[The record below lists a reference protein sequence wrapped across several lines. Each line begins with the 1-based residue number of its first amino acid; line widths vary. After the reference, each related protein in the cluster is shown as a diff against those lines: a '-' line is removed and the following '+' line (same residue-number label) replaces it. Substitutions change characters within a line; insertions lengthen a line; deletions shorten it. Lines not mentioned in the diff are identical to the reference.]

1 MLDTLLVLPSPP
13 QLVCLELP
21 RQLTFTTSPLK
32 KRKIS
37 RPSRRGDD
45 SNAGLYRPHPH
56 IHQQHS
62 TGPRAQQQQ
71 HASDARP
78 ARRQH
83 RDSIRTRSRSRS
95 KLQQPPILP
104 STERE
109 DGDSDASI
117 DDDAN
122 DESESSSDAASDEG
136 RSDNDDVDIDIDDN
150 SSDVNPTFS
159 FSAASNAASSGPTTP
174 AYSRA
179 GSVPLPPIRTTAAAG
194 YLHEID
200 VDDREYDHEH
210 DHEHD
215 ASSVAT
221 SSPPPSDIATTRKK
235 ARTAKKS
242 KHTSSSALPASL
254 PTPIAAADTI
264 RERRR
269 KIQQRKNGSSSLT
282 STSTSTSTS
291 LHPRRYAQ
299 QHQRIHERSQSPLV
313 PISHRAIVMGST
325 SDQTF
330 QRSSSPLKRNRDS
343 MEQSSDSNDV
353 KASSGSSPNTSPSDS
368 SSPLP
373 ARTTTTT
380 ADAREDVDME
390 SVAQSDEDKDE
401 GIDTGAE
408 TETET
413 EHKSAAAVAA
423 PPIEEQIKT
432 IEGLVLAFN
441 SGELEEGT
449 AAYLVSRHWL
459 ARAQAL
465 GSGDAAKAA
474 KEASQGSLGPVDN
487 ADIIDSIVQDID
499 GGRAVRLKSGTGL
512 SDFECFSK
520 EAWDLIVS
528 WHGLA
533 KGQLPIVRYAHNTAP
548 NSMIPNVQ
556 YELHPPVFTLHRL
569 WSLVSGIP
577 YSTEVKDTAQAAPA
591 IMCTSNYNV
600 QGFLRRAKTLL
611 QIPMSR
617 SVRVWSVPRKLAAG
631 NPATPSAD
639 PVAAVASSGTQGI
652 NTPPDSPRLAGK
664 AGDAAGSVSNP
675 QDSWSKMLLEVTDFM
690 KLQPNVEREQLSQ
703 VKDLTHDDKY
713 NGQRTLAFIS
723 LTVDQTIVLDENV
736 ERNLWV
742 STYNPKTGGKDKGK
756 SGAGAISSTLS
767 NIANTSAARTSAA
780 NSTPASSGRSSPSHT
795 GPATRGRTKQKSGR
809 TMGCVGLGNLGNTCY
824 MNAALQCLRS
834 VEELTKYFLVHENEA
849 ETNHDNPLGH
859 GGNVANAYAYLL
871 EEIFRENVPMSVAPR
886 QFKSTIGRYAPAF
899 AGYGQQDSQE
909 FLGFLL
915 DGLQEDLSRVKKK
928 PYIEKP
934 DSTDEMINN
943 PAAIREMA
951 EQVWDITKRRDDSI
965 IADLFTGMY
974 KSTLICPVCQ
984 KVSITFDPFTNL
996 TLPLPIQNVWSK
1008 TIRYIPLNDRP
1019 VSLNVELD
1027 KTSSVRSFKDFI
1039 GVRVGVASDC
1049 LVAAEELRDNI
1060 IRVYDD
1066 FECVSE
1072 EMAGNDNVV
1081 VYEVE
1086 RAPTNNSGSKMPRKK
1101 PRSMLILD
1109 DPEPELPSWQ
1119 NPMAKSLLVP
1129 VIHRFNPEHRRRYS
1143 KASGIACPPHFIVV
1157 SPEEARN
1164 EDVIRRKILEKVAS
1178 YSTWAEFT
1186 KAENPTQAPSTNVSN
1201 STNASASAEDSSE
1214 ESHGDDATDATD
1226 NDLGVTSASDVDS
1239 AGDSK
1244 VIAKSVEG
1252 EEDMVDVTMDDAA
1265 TAAPVA
1271 NAAPVTTEQAVDQ
1284 SKVLYTYNRR
1294 RPKWVTDPSLFLAGE
1309 LQNLFEMGY
1318 YDDNNS
1324 IIPIKWS
1331 SHADEK
1337 SYPSLRS
1344 RMPRAPSAAKRSS
1357 SDRDMDSPGPWE
1369 SAGNTDNESSQGD
1382 DASPTEDAAQ
1392 SSELTRMADESDDD
1406 PDSAVPPP
1414 IGMRDHQNSLAGL
1427 PKSGP
1432 ARRKALKAHHKA
1444 HGVKG
1449 AKRRH
1454 RLATQASSASRPARL
1469 TSVEGDDEDNDNDND
1484 DAATPP
1490 SSTSVAISTLP
1501 LIRFGEGIM
1510 VDWST
1515 EGWDA
1520 VFGKDGPDDAMRG
1533 EPTFENPIPLID
1545 DPELQEKRR
1554 NRISR
1559 KKRGLSL
1566 DECLD
1571 EFEREEILS
1580 ENDMWYCPRCK
1591 EHRRASKK
1599 FDLWKTPDILVVHL
1613 KRFSSSGWRRDKLDM
1628 RVDFP
1633 VEGLDITKR
1642 VLDRQ
1647 TGKEEIY
1654 DLIGVDDHWGGLG
1667 GGHYTAFAKSF
1678 IDHQWYEYND
1688 SSVSKVSDPAR
1699 VVSAAAYLLF
1709 YRRRSDHP
1717 LGGPRFVKI
1726 EEKFRQQTGAT
1737 SDDDET
1743 SESGEGQ
1750 RLGNGSSLTG
1760 LSSASKGAGAA
1771 AGRRPR
1777 ASPGLASS
1785 GTSSLTLNA
1794 SRNAAADDDD
1804 DYADDDDDDAADG
1817 NFPGPYAPRSTNKAR
1832 NAASG
1837 LRIRAV
1843 AVDSGDE
1850 QDSNNEGPTG
1860 ASSILDFGP
1869 SSRYDTGIRKSV
1881 EMDDMYPGAGGST
1894 SHHET
1899 SDWTQQAWSFG
1910 PSALGDTLSG
1920 THNSPGSNGADVD
1933 GDELTALGSDD
1944 KMSLGT
1950 QDLNNQDLDLSFL
1963 SSAVPVVRGVAGVTG
1978 ATVSGSASPPLPPPA
1993 DEYTQASMDDIQQQ
2007 VWAQK
2012 DKQIHNITMSEDGAD
2027 VDSDKAVDIHL
2038 SDDEG
2043 RMEDD
2048 E

>member
-1 MLDTLLVLPSPP
+1 MVNLLW
-13 QLVCLELP
+13 
-21 RQLTFTTSPLK
+21 TFTC

-37 RPSRRGDD
+37 RSSRRGDD
-45 SNAGLYRPHPH
+45 TNATVSRPQ
-56 IHQQHS
+56 IHQHS
-62 TGPRAQQQQ
+62 EGPQAQQP
-71 HASDARP
+71 APDSRDLPPRPSARSTTSPRSVDSRP
-78 ARRQH
+78 ARQQH
-83 RDSIRTRSRSRS
+83 RGTHDTRSRSRS
-95 KLQQPPILP
+95 RLHRQQRILP

-109 DGDSDASI
+109 EDGDDTPEINSD
-117 DDDAN
+117 D
-122 DESESSSDAASDEG
+122 
-136 RSDNDDVDIDIDDN
+136 DNDDGSDERRSNDDVDDN

-159 FSAASNAASSGPTTP
+159 FSAASNAASSEPTTP
-174 AYSRA
+174 TYSRA
-179 GSVPLPPIRTTAAAG
+179 GSIPLPPTRTAALG
-194 YLHEID
+194 YLHEDHDDSETSIPD
-200 VDDREYDHEH
+200 ADDRD
-210 DHEHD
+210 HD
-215 ASSVAT
+215 ASSTAT
-221 SSPPPSDIATTRKK
+221 SSPPPSEIATASRSSSATLTNK
-235 ARTAKKS
+235 ARAGRRAAAA
-242 KHTSSSALPASL
+242 TSSSALSVS
-254 PTPIAAADTI
+254 AAADTI
-264 RERRR
+264 SQRRR
-269 KIQQRKNGSSSLT
+269 RIQQRKNGTTSS
-282 STSTSTSTS
+282 STS
-291 LHPRRYAQ
+291 LHPTLPSSIHSRRYTQ
-299 QHQRIHERSQSPLV
+299 QPHRSHERSLSPLV
-313 PISHRAIVMGST
+313 PVSHRAIVMGGT
-325 SDQTF
+325 NDQTF
-330 QRSSSPLKRNRDS
+330 QRSSSPLKRNRAS
-343 MEQSSDSNDV
+343 MEQSSDNNDV
-353 KASSGSSPNTSPSDS
+353 KPGSESSPNTTPSES
-368 SSPLP
+368 SSPP
-373 ARTTTTT
+373 RT
-380 ADAREDVDME
+380 DVKEDVEML
-390 SVAQSDEDKDE
+390 SVAPNDEKEDGE
-401 GIDTGAE
+401 EAGAE
-408 TETET
+408 TETEADT
-413 EHKSAAAVAA
+413 KPKAVA

-432 IEGLVLAFN
+432 IEALVTAFN
-441 SGELEEGT
+441 TGELEEGT
-449 AAYLVSRHWL
+449 TAYLVSRRWL

-474 KEASQGSLGPVDN
+474 KEAPQGTLGPVDN
-487 ADIIDSIVQDID
+487 ADIIDGIVQDID
-499 GGRAVRLKSGTGL
+499 GGRAVRLKSGT
-512 SDFECFSK
+512 SQEDFEYFTK
-520 EAWDLIVS
+520 EAWDLLVS

-533 KGQLPIVRYAHNTAP
+533 KGQLPVIRFAHNTAP
-548 NSMIPNVQ
+548 NSMLPNVQ

-577 YSTEVKDTAQAAPA
+577 YTTEVSDITQSAPSV
-591 IMCTSNYNV
+591 MCTSNYNV
-600 QGFLRRAKTLL
+600 QSFLRKAKTLL
-611 QIPMSR
+611 QIPMQR

-631 NPATPSAD
+631 NATPSAN
-639 PVAAVASSGTQGI
+639 PVTAVASQSTSLS
-652 NTPPDSPRLAGK
+652 TPPDSPRLAGK
-664 AGDAAGSVSNP
+664 SSDASSVSNP

-703 VKDLTHDDKY
+703 MKDMTHDEKY

-736 ERNLWV
+736 ERTFWV
-742 STYNPKTGGKDKGK
+742 STYNPKTGGKEKGK
-756 SGAGAISSTLS
+756 NTTTTSSSALT
-767 NIANTSAARTSAA
+767 NIANTSAPRNNGA
-780 NSTPASSGRSSPSHT
+780 NSTPASSGRNSPSHA
-795 GPATRGRTKQKSGR
+795 GPVTRGRTKQKSGR

-849 ETNHDNPLGH
+849 ETNHSNPLGH

-943 PAAIREMA
+943 PVAIREMA

-996 TLPLPIQNVWSK
+996 TLPLPIQNVWAK
-1008 TIRYIPLNDRP
+1008 TVRFIPLNDRP
-1019 VSLNVELD
+1019 VYLNVELD

-1072 EMAGNDNVV
+1072 EMAANDTVV

-1101 PRSMLILD
+1101 PRSMLIID
-1109 DPEPELPSWQ
+1109 DIEPEAPSWE

-1129 VIHRFNPEHRRRYS
+1129 VIHRFSPDHRRRYAKS
-1143 KASGIACPPHFIVV
+1143 SGVACPPHFIVV
-1157 SPEEARN
+1157 SPDEARN

-1178 YSTWAEFT
+1178 YSTWPEFA
-1186 KAENPTQAPSTNVSN
+1186 KAEHPTQAPSSN
-1201 STNASASAEDSSE
+1201 ISTNASASASANASADDSSE

-1226 NDLGVTSASDVDS
+1226 NDLGVTSASDIDS

-1252 EEDMVDVTMDDAA
+1252 EEDMVDVTMDDAGA
-1265 TAAPVA
+1265 AAPTEA
-1271 NAAPVTTEQAVDQ
+1271 GEQSAADL
-1284 SKVLYTYNRR
+1284 SKVLYKFNRH
-1294 RPKWVTDPSLFLAGE
+1294 RPKWVTNPSLFLAGE
-1309 LQNLFEMGY
+1309 LQNLFEMGF
-1318 YDDNNS
+1318 YDDNSS

-1331 SHADEK
+1331 NHADEK
-1337 SYPSLRS
+1337 PYPSLKTRL
-1344 RMPRAPSAAKRSS
+1344 PQPVKRSS
-1357 SDRDMDSPGPWE
+1357 ADRDVESPGSWE
-1369 SAGNTDNESSQGD
+1369 SSGGTDNESSQGD
-1382 DASPTEDAAQ
+1382 ASLAENTVR
-1392 SSELTRMADESDDD
+1392 SSELTRMADESDDE
-1406 PDSAVPPP
+1406 DSAVPPP
-1414 IGMRDHQNSLAGL
+1414 IGMRDHHTNIPGL

-1432 ARRKALKAHHKA
+1432 ARRKALKSHHKM

-1449 AKRRH
+1449 AKRRQ
-1454 RLATQASSASRPARL
+1454 RLAQASASRPSRL
-1469 TSVEGDDEDNDNDND
+1469 ASMEGDDDNEHEQSNDN
-1484 DAATPP
+1484 AAML
-1490 SSTSVAISTLP
+1490 STSPSTSASAAGVNIPP
-1501 LIRFGEGIM
+1501 LIRLGEGIM
-1510 VDWST
+1510 VDWSS
-1515 EGWDA
+1515 EGWEA
-1520 VFGKDGPDDAMRG
+1520 VFGKEGPDDTMRG
-1533 EPTFENPIPLID
+1533 EPTYEDPIPVVD

-1559 KKRGLSL
+1559 KKRGLTL

-1647 TGKEEIY
+1647 TGKEEVY

-1667 GGHYTAFAKSF
+1667 GGHYTAFAKNF

-1688 SSVSKVSDPAR
+1688 SSVSKVGDPAR

-1709 YRRRSDHP
+1709 YRRRSDKP
-1717 LGGPRFVKI
+1717 LGGPRFIKI
-1726 EEKFRQQTGAT
+1726 EEKFRQQTAS
-1737 SDDDET
+1737 SDDDM
-1743 SESGEGQ
+1743 SESGEGR
-1750 RLGNGSSLTG
+1750 RLGNGSSLIG
-1760 LSSASKGAGAA
+1760 SSSASKGAE

-1794 SRNAAADDDD
+1794 GGGRLSSPTTAN
-1804 DYADDDDDDAADG
+1804 DDDDDADG
-1817 NFPGPYAPRSTNKAR
+1817 GYPSAYGPLPRTKAR

-1837 LRIRAV
+1837 LRIRAM

-1850 QDSNNEGPTG
+1850 LDGPDGTEGPG
-1860 ASSILDFGP
+1860 SILDFG
-1869 SSRYDTGIRKSV
+1869 SGSRYDNSIRKSV
-1881 EMDDMYPGAGGST
+1881 EMDDMFPGS
-1894 SHHET
+1894 SHHEN

-1910 PSALGDTLSG
+1910 PSIDDAALGG
-1920 THNSPGSNGADVD
+1920 AHNSPGSNGADVD
-1933 GDELTALGSDD
+1933 EHDVATATGSDARD
-1944 KMSLGT
+1944 ADQMSLGT
-1950 QDLNNQDLDLSFL
+1950 QDHQQDMDLSFL
-1963 SSAVPVVRGVAGVTG
+1963 SSAVPVTNIHDPLMRD
-1978 ATVSGSASPPLPPPA
+1978 GSASPPSPPPI

-2012 DKQIHNITMSEDGAD
+2012 AKQVHNITMSDNEAD
-2027 VDSDKAVDIHL
+2027 VDSDNAVDIHI
-2038 SDDEG
+2038 SEDEGKMDDE
-2043 RMEDD
+2043 
-2048 E
+2048 